1 MEKYLQD
8 FNTFVSEILNYH
20 IRMNTDLNIA
30 IIAEKIGVSRNTY
43 MKWENYESFPDA
55 MQLIMLANLFECSMD
70 AFYFPVNAS

>member
-1 MEKYLQD
+1 MTLANKLPIKSFRVAKGYTQQE
-8 FNTFVSEILNYH
+8 V
-20 IRMNTDLNIA
+20 
-30 IIAEKIGVSRNTY
+30 AEKIGVSRYTY

>member
-1 MEKYLQD
+1 MTLANKLPIKS
-8 FNTFVSEILNYH
+8 FRV
-20 IRMNTDLNIA
+20 A
-30 IIAEKIGVSRNTY
+30 KIGVSRNTY

>member
-1 MEKYLQD
+1 MTLANKLPIKSFRVAKGLTQQE
-8 FNTFVSEILNYH
+8 V
-20 IRMNTDLNIA
+20 
-30 IIAEKIGVSRNTY
+30 AEKMGVSRNTY

>member
-1 MEKYLQD
+1 
-8 FNTFVSEILNYH
+8 
-20 IRMNTDLNIA
+20 
-30 IIAEKIGVSRNTY
+30 